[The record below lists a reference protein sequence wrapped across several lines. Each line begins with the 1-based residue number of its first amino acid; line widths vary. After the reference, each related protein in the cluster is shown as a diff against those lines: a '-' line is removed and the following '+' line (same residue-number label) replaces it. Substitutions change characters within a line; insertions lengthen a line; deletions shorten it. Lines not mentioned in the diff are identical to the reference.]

1 MAGMKSIRVGC
12 ILRVVMSVALF
23 IGEVH
28 AQSFPIQD
36 EPEGGIG
43 FQRKMSLEQV
53 AC

>member
-1 MAGMKSIRVGC
+1 MCRLPRSMCSFASESK
-12 ILRVVMSVALF
+12 LK
-23 IGEVH
+23 
-28 AQSFPIQD
+28 SFPIQD